1 MINWV
6 FLTLFIIVVCINI
19 FTQIKLSKSVDYQ
32 SKQKLFQS
40 ILLWL
45 IPFFGAYL
53 ILKELDKYRK
63 HEENFYKE
71 FTNRY
76 N

>member
-1 MINWV
+1 MIDWI
-6 FLTLFIIVVCINI
+6 LIVTCIVAISINI
-19 FTQIKLSKSVDYQ
+19 FTQLKLAKSVDYE

-53 ILKELDKYRK
+53 ILKELEKYRK